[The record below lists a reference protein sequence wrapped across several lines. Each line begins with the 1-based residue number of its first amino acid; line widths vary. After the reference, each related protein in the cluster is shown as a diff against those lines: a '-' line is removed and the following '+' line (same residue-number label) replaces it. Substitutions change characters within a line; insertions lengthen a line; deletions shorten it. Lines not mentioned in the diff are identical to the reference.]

1 MNIALV
7 YDRINKFGGAERVL
21 LALHEV
27 WPDAPLFTAVYDPSR
42 AQWANVFRVKPS
54 FLSSFPF
61 AKRHHEL
68 YPWLTPMAFESFT
81 FDPYDA
87 VISVTSAEAKG
98 ILTKPTTLHICYCLT
113 PTRYLWSG
121 YGNYTRESTLG
132 LPKWATGGALSKSSS
147 LLRQWDRIASSR
159 PDYYVAIS
167 RHVEERIRKYY
178 TKGVEQVIYP
188 PVDIRKFSLDPPR
201 VSHAPVSDYFL
212 VVSRLVGYKR
222 VDLVVDAFN
231 ELGWPLVVIGDGW
244 EKSRLRSRS
253 KSNIYF
259 IDDYLTDEEL
269 VGYYQNCR
277 AFIFA
282 GDEDFGLVAVE
293 AQACGKPVI
302 AFRESGIAEIVQDG
316 KTGILFHEQ
325 SVLSLI
331 DALHYFTGQWYD
343 SALCRKNS
351 LRFDS
356 SRFKREI
363 RMVVE
368 KLYKK
373 YI

>member
-1 MNIALV
+1 MTMNIALV

-27 WPDAPLFTAVYDPSR
+27 WPDAPLFSAVYDPSR

-147 LLRQWDRIASSR
+147 LLRQWDGIASSR
-159 PDYYVAIS
+159 PDYYGAIS

-188 PVDIRKFSLDPPR
+188 PVDIRKFSLDPP
-201 VSHAPVSDYFL
+201 
-212 VVSRLVGYKR
+212 
-222 VDLVVDAFN
+222 
-231 ELGWPLVVIGDGW
+231 
-244 EKSRLRSRS
+244 
-253 KSNIYF
+253 
-259 IDDYLTDEEL
+259 
-269 VGYYQNCR
+269 
-277 AFIFA
+277 
-282 GDEDFGLVAVE
+282 
-293 AQACGKPVI
+293 
-302 AFRESGIAEIVQDG
+302 
-316 KTGILFHEQ
+316 
-325 SVLSLI
+325 
-331 DALHYFTGQWYD
+331 
-343 SALCRKNS
+343 
-351 LRFDS
+351 
-356 SRFKREI
+356 
-363 RMVVE
+363 
-368 KLYKK
+368 
-373 YI
+373 